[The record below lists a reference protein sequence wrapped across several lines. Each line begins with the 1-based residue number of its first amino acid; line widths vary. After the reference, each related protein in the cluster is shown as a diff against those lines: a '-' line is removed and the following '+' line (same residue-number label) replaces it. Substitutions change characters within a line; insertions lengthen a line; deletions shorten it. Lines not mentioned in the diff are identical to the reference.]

1 MAKHA
6 YRKASRQTGLWVIWI
21 LLGAATPFSIGWG
34 THYFFGQFDWRG
46 PALVLLPLAVM
57 FVVILVW
64 SKRKQRARRKQAV
77 ARMESLG
84 FRCSLEPNDAE
95 KAAFFSPVQHL
106 ARWTDLR
113 STPGC
118 IEWLAQRDVPGG
130 QALLFEAVYETG
142 SGRTTQQHPRTIL
155 AIPAALAE
163 IGGLP
168 GLLVARLRWLER
180 YAWRKSELRDAR
192 FADCARDWWLSGD
205 AETAARF
212 LTPAMRAEMARSP
225 TGEMWCIGGGWA
237 CCIFRGFLDAEN
249 LAAFQE
255 RTMRVL
261 TTAK

>member
-6 YRKASRQTGLWVIWI
+6 YRKASQQTGLWVICF
-21 LLGAATPFSIGWG
+21 LFCVAVPFLVGWG
-34 THYFFGQFDWRG
+34 TQYLFGQFDWRG
-46 PALVLLPLAVM
+46 PMLVLLGLAV
-57 FVVILVW
+57 VLVAVLVW
-64 SKRKQRARRKQAV
+64 GSLSHRARRKRVV
-77 ARMESLG
+77 ARMASLG
-84 FRCSLEPNDAE
+84 FRCSLKPDDAE

-106 ARWTDLR
+106 ARWIDLR
-113 STPGC
+113 NTPGC

-130 QALLFEAVYETG
+130 QVLLFEAEYVTG
-142 SGRTTQQHPRTIL
+142 TGRTTQQHPRTIL

-168 GLLVARLRWLER
+168 GLLVARLRRLER

-237 CCIFRGFLDAEN
+237 CCVFRGFLDAEN
-249 LAAFQE
+249 LVAFQE
-255 RTMRVL
+255 RTMRIL
-261 TTAK
+261 MTSK